1 MKHKN
6 YRKPIIRAEWWNY
19 DWNGAYFITIC
30 TKNKEHFFGKIK
42 DKKMELSKVGVIVD
56 VLWHQI
62 PIHRTYVELE
72 EFVIM
77 PNHLHTIITIDKPM
91 IIEEKTELNSEGFTK
106 NRFQNQGKDTIS
118 SIIGGFK
125 SGVTKHV
132 NRLGLESAWQARFN
146 DHIIRDEKS
155 YQHISNYI
163 QNNVENWEDDTFFT
177 P

>member
-1 MKHKN
+1 MKDKD
-6 YRKPIIRAEWWNY
+6 YRKPIIRAEWWDY
-19 DWNGAYFITIC
+19 GWNGAYFITIC

-56 VLWHQI
+56 VLWHQL
-62 PIHRTYVELE
+62 PHYRPYLELE
-72 EFVIM
+72 EFIIM
-77 PNHLHTIITIDKPM
+77 PNHIHAIITIDKPQE
-91 IIEEKTELNSEGFTK
+91 IIQGANLVS

-118 SIIGGFK
+118 SILGGFK
-125 SGVTKHV
+125 SGVTRNV
-132 NRLGLESAWQARFN
+132 NRLGLHSAWQDRFN

-163 QNNVENWEDDTFFT
+163 QTNVENWENDTFFR